1 MVIYCAKFDSFKF
14 IQRTRLFSTIK
25 LQYIY
30 WEGIG
35 RMLLRIEYYGWLFST
50 YHKFVA
56 VVYYWIVRN
65 PIILNSKIYYSSIVA
80 VLKIRTFLKEKSGKV
95 VHKWETL
102 TLFQWNCPAE
112 GHKLIVT
119 MKKLITFLSVVFV
132 RKEKIWWFFHL
143 IIPKGKWF

>member
-1 MVIYCAKFDSFKF
+1 MS
-14 IQRTRLFSTIK
+14 
-25 LQYIY
+25 
-30 WEGIG
+30 
-35 RMLLRIEYYGWLFST
+35 
-50 YHKFVA
+50 
-56 VVYYWIVRN
+56 N
-65 PIILNSKIYYSSIVA
+65 PIILTSKLYYSSIVA

-132 RKEKIWWFFHL
+132 RKEKIWWFFILLSPRENGSRNVGYTAFHFRHEEIFMGIKIMYYTYHADLSRPSEADL
-143 IIPKGKWF
+143 IWRYIFAASFKLRGTVKRKI